1 VAGFAV
7 VAGLLLATTPTP
19 LRAQEPLVPVNR
31 AYVELFGAGILY
43 SVNYEVTLS
52 DRIGLRLGVGGL
64 PFSGASYVAG
74 VAMPTMLFG
83 RGAHKAVVAGG
94 VGLGWIED
102 IGLFESQEQFEIWGV
117 GSIGYQLQTEPR
129 GFFVRVAFTPIFA
142 EGDVSPWG
150 GVSFGSA
157 F

>member
-1 VAGFAV
+1 MGRTAIAAAVLLSATVA
-7 VAGLLLATTPTP
+7 P

-43 SVNYEVTLS
+43 SINYELTLS

-64 PFSGASYVAG
+64 PFSGASYIAG

-83 RGAHKAVVAGG
+83 RGAHKVVVAGG
-94 VGLGWIED
+94 VGFGWIED
-102 IGLFESQEQFEIWGV
+102 IGLFETQEEFEFYGV

-129 GFFVRVAFTPIFA
+129 GFFVRAAFTPIFTD
-142 EGDVSPWG
+142 GKVSPWG